1 MKAIAFNFLL
11 IGFLALYFLQLIFS
25 LWLEAIN
32 RRHLK
37 TQGGQVPKPLEGFI
51 DGQKL
56 SRIVDYTQENSRFSS
71 IQQIFSDLVLL
82 VILLSGFLPFI
93 DGLARHWGFPFIL
106 SGLFFWLVPGLITSL
121 LDLPFDY
128 YHTFRIEEK
137 YGFNKSDL
145 KTWITDQL
153 KGAALSLV
161 LFSLILSLILWMIRL
176 SPSHWWLWGFLIL
189 SLFQLL
195 MAVLYPVLIAP
206 IFNKFEPLRD
216 QELAEKISR
225 LMQEAGI
232 RIKGLFQMDAGKRSG
247 HTNAYFTGL
256 GRTKRIV
263 LFDTLLQSH
272 PQEEILAVLA
282 HEVGHFKGRHIL
294 KQFFLF
300 AFSMLAAFYLFYL
313 LIDWPLLYRTF
324 GFQNSTAYAG
334 LFLVAIL
341 GQKAGVFLSPF
352 YMALS
357 RRFERQADRF
367 AVKLLKSPSIM
378 VTVLKRLAADN
389 LSNLFPH
396 PLYVRFHYSHPP
408 LVERINSL
416 TQTSENP
423 VPINGSTECP
433 EGSLNEK

>member
-1 MKAIAFNFLL
+1 M
-11 IGFLALYFLQLIFS
+11 GFLAIYFLELIFS
-25 LWLEAIN
+25 LWLEVIN

-37 TQGGQVPKPLEGFI
+37 TQGGHVPKLFEGFI

-56 SRIVDYTQENSRFSS
+56 SRIVAYTQENSRFGSF
-71 IQQIFSDLVLL
+71 QQIFSDLILL
-82 VILLSGFLPFI
+82 VILLSGFLPFV
-93 DGLARHWGFPFIL
+93 DELARHWGLPFIL
-106 SGLFFWLVPGLITSL
+106 SGLFFWLVPGFITTL
-121 LDLPFDY
+121 LNLPFDY

-137 YGFNKSDL
+137 YGFNKATI

-176 SPSHWWLWGFLIL
+176 APNYWWLWGFLIL

-195 MAVLYPVLIAP
+195 LAVLYPILIAP
-206 IFNKFEPLRD
+206 IFNKFEPLQD
-216 QELAEKISR
+216 QELADKISH

-232 RIKGLFQMDAGKRSG
+232 RIKGLFQMDAGKRSR

-256 GRTKRIV
+256 GKTKRIV
-263 LFDTLLQSH
+263 LFDTLIQSH
-272 PQEEILAVLA
+272 PREEVLAVLA
-282 HEVGHFKGRHIL
+282 HEVGHFKGRHIW

-300 AFSMLAAFYLFYL
+300 ESSMLAAFYLFYL
-313 LIDWPLLYRTF
+313 LMDWPLLYRTF
-324 GFQNSTAYAG
+324 GFQHYAPYVG
-334 LFLVAIL
+334 LFLIGIL
-341 GQKAGVFLSPF
+341 GQKAGFFLSPF

-367 AVKLLKSPSIM
+367 AVKLLKSPSTM
-378 VTVLKRLAADN
+378 MTVLKRLAADN

-408 LVERINSL
+408 LMERIISIEQLSDNAD
-416 TQTSENP
+416 
-423 VPINGSTECP
+423 I
-433 EGSLNEK
+433 KK

>member
-1 MKAIAFNFLL
+1 MITFNLLL
-11 IGFLALYFLQLIFS
+11 ICFLSIYFLELIFS
-25 LWLEAIN
+25 LWLERVN

-37 TQGGQVPKPLEGFI
+37 TQSDSVPILFEGFI
-51 DGQKL
+51 DRQKL
-56 SRIVDYTQENSRFSS
+56 SRIVAYTQENSRFGSF
-71 IQQIFSDLVLL
+71 QQIFSDLILL
-82 VILLSGFLPFI
+82 VILLSGFLPLV
-93 DGLARHWGFPFIL
+93 DALARHWELSFIL
-106 SGLFFWLVPGLITSL
+106 SGLFFWLVPGCITSL

-137 YGFNKSDL
+137 YGFNKATL
-145 KTWITDQL
+145 KTWVTDQL

-161 LFSLILSLILWMIRL
+161 LFAAILSLILWMIRL
-176 SPSHWWLWGFLIL
+176 SPNHWWLWGFLIL

-206 IFNKFEPLRD
+206 IFNKFEPLQD
-216 QELAEKISR
+216 QELADKISR

-232 RIKGLFQMDAGKRSG
+232 HIKGLFQMDAGKRSR

-256 GRTKRIV
+256 GKTKRIV
-263 LFDTLLQSH
+263 LFDTLIQSH

-282 HEVGHFKGRHIL
+282 HEVGHFKGRHIW

-300 AFSMLAAFYLFYL
+300 AWSMLAAFYLFYL
-313 LIDWPLLYRTF
+313 LMDWPLIYRTF
-324 GFQNSTAYAG
+324 GFQDSPAYVG
-334 LFLVAIL
+334 LFLIGIL
-341 GQKAGVFLSPF
+341 GQKAGFFLSPF

-357 RRFERQADRF
+357 RRFERRADRF
-367 AVKLLKSPSIM
+367 ALKLLKSPSTL

-408 LVERINSL
+408 LMERINSL
-416 TQTSENP
+416 KLLSA
-423 VPINGSTECP
+423 STKPFCRLQP
-433 EGSLNEK
+433 

>member
-1 MKAIAFNFLL
+1 MITFNLLL
-11 IGFLALYFLQLIFS
+11 IGFLVIYFLELIFS
-25 LWLEAIN
+25 LCLEAIN
-32 RRHLK
+32 RRHL
-37 TQGGQVPKPLEGFI
+37 TVQGGQVPEIFEGFI

-56 SRIVDYTQENSRFSS
+56 SRIVAYTQEKSRFGSF
-71 IQQIFSDLVLL
+71 QQIFSDLILL
-82 VILLSGFLPFI
+82 VILLSSFLPFV
-93 DGLARHWGFPFIL
+93 DGLARHWGLSLIL
-106 SGLFFWLVPGLITSL
+106 SGLFFWLVPGFITTL

-137 YGFNKSDL
+137 YDFNKATL

-161 LFSLILSLILWMIRL
+161 LFSLILSLILGMIRL
-176 SPSHWWLWGFLIL
+176 SPNHWWLWGFLTL

-195 MAVLYPVLIAP
+195 IAVLYPVLIAP

-232 RIKGLFQMDAGKRSG
+232 RIKGLFQMDAGKRSR

-256 GRTKRIV
+256 GKTKRIV
-263 LFDTLLQSH
+263 LFDTLIQSH

-282 HEVGHFKGRHIL
+282 HEVGHFKGRHIW
-294 KQFFLF
+294 KQFLLF
-300 AFSMLAAFYLFYL
+300 ALSMLAAFYLFYL
-313 LIDWPLLYRTF
+313 LMDWPLLYRTF
-324 GFQNSTAYAG
+324 GFQNSPPYVG

-341 GQKAGVFLSPF
+341 GQKAGFFLSPF

-367 AVKLLKSPSIM
+367 AVKLLKSPSTM
-378 VTVLKRLAADN
+378 AAVLKRLAADN

-408 LVERINSL
+408 LMERINSL
-416 TQTSENP
+416 TQISKDHTP
-423 VPINGSTECP
+423 VKSSPEGSK
-433 EGSLNEK
+433 GSLNEK

>member
-1 MKAIAFNFLL
+1 MITFNLL
-11 IGFLALYFLQLIFS
+11 LMGFLAVYFLQLIFS
-25 LWLEAIN
+25 LWLEKVN
-32 RRHLK
+32 RRYLES
-37 TQGGQVPKPLEGFI
+37 QGGQVPKPFEGFI

-56 SRIVDYTQENSRFSS
+56 FRIVAYTLENSRFASF
-71 IQQIFSDLVLL
+71 QQIISDLIFL
-82 VILLSGFLPFI
+82 VILLSGFLLFL
-93 DGLARHWGFPFIL
+93 DELTRRWGVPFIL
-106 SGLFFWLVPGLITSL
+106 SGLFFWLVPGFISSVF
-121 LDLPFDY
+121 DLPFDY

-145 KTWITDQL
+145 KTWIADQL

-176 SPSHWWLWGFLIL
+176 SPNHWWLWGFLIL

-263 LFDTLLQSH
+263 LFDTLIQSH

-282 HEVGHFKGRHIL
+282 HEVGHFKGHHIW
-294 KQFFLF
+294 KQFLLF
-300 AFSMLAAFYLFYL
+300 ALSMLGAFYLTYL
-313 LIDWPLLYRTF
+313 LMDWPLLYRTF
-324 GFQNSTAYAG
+324 GFQHSPAYVG

-341 GQKAGVFLSPF
+341 GQKAGFFLSPF

-367 AVKLLKSPSIM
+367 AVKLLKSSFPM

-408 LVERINSL
+408 LMERIISIEQL
-416 TQTSENP
+416 P
-423 VPINGSTECP
+423 D
-433 EGSLNEK
+433 NEDIQK

>member
-1 MKAIAFNFLL
+1 MPTFNLFL
-11 IGFLALYFLQLIFS
+11 IGFLMIYFLELFFS
-25 LWLEAIN
+25 LWLEKVN

-37 TQGGQVPKPLEGFI
+37 THGGHVPELFAGFI

-56 SRIVDYTQENSRFSS
+56 SRIVAYTLENSRFGSF
-71 IQQIFSDLVLL
+71 QQLFSDLVLL

-93 DGLARHWGFPFIL
+93 DELTRHWGLSLIL
-106 SGLFFWLVPGLITSL
+106 SGLFFWLVPGFITTL
-121 LDLPFDY
+121 LGLPFDY

-137 YGFNKSDL
+137 FGFNKATL
-145 KTWITDQL
+145 KTWIADQL

-176 SPSHWWLWGFLIL
+176 SSNHWWLWGFLVL

-216 QELAEKISR
+216 QKLAEKISR

-232 RIKGLFQMDAGKRSG
+232 RIKGLFQMDAAKRSG

-256 GRTKRIV
+256 GKTKRIV
-263 LFDTLLQSH
+263 LFDTLIQSH

-282 HEVGHFKGRHIL
+282 HEVGHFKGRHIW

-300 AFSMLAAFYLFYL
+300 AWSMLVAFYLAYL
-313 LIDWPLLYRTF
+313 LMDWPLLYRTF
-324 GFQNSTAYAG
+324 GFQHPTPYVG
-334 LFLVAIL
+334 LFLVAVL
-341 GQKAGVFLSPF
+341 GQKAGFFFSPF

-367 AVKLLKSPSIM
+367 AVKLLKSPSTM

-408 LVERINSL
+408 LMERIISIGQL
-416 TQTSENP
+416 ADKADIQ
-423 VPINGSTECP
+423 
-433 EGSLNEK
+433 K